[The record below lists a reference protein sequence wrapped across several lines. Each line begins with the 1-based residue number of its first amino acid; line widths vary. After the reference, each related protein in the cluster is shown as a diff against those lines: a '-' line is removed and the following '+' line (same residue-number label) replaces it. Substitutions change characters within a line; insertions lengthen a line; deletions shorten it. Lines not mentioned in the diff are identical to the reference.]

1 MKNKVFGG
9 LVLIVLG
16 ILLLL
21 INLGYLSFDI
31 FFSIFELWPLI
42 LIAIGVNIIFKN
54 NQTVSYIT
62 WGLVIL
68 IIIIHTIYTQG
79 ASNSNIDSRDNIVI
93 EKHAKTKYGELDLEI
108 GATEIRLDSTDQNL
122 LSVDIIGRQLDYK
135 DDYKNNYEIAIIDIE
150 TRMLRSIRRQ
160 NFNSIYNFYLNEDV
174 IWDLNFDVGAI
185 AGEIDLEDIPVKYI
199 DLNTGAA
206 DLTFILGDKHDL
218 DFDIDTGASDLSFIF
233 PEDAGLK
240 IKMDIALSDTN
251 ISDLDLIH
259 RGDYYISQDYDNA
272 NVVINLDID
281 MGLGN
286 IDFSYR

>member
-21 INLGYLSFDI
+21 INLGYLGFDI

-93 EKHAKTKYGELDLEI
+93 EKHAKTKYGEFDLEI

-135 DDYKNNYEIAIIDIE
+135 DDYKNNYETAIIDVE

-233 PEDAGLK
+233 PEDVGLK

>member
-21 INLGYLSFDI
+21 INLGYLGFDI

-93 EKHAKTKYGELDLEI
+93 EKHAKTKYGEFDLEI

-135 DDYKNNYEIAIIDIE
+135 DDYKNNYETAIIDVE